1 MLETSANFFT
11 RVKQSRIVILHYYE
25 LYTFAET

>member
-11 RVKQSRIVILHYYE
+11 HVKQYLIIIFHYYE